1 MLAQTES
8 RVPLSA
14 NVDKNADGRIVV
26 LLEIQDDETCGEA
39 SILVGGAYQ
48 SARIDKCLASLLWI
62 SARLLHGPLWTNQSI
77 FYERSRHI
85 DITDNSTIFVEETNQ
100 NSLTRQNAVP

>member
-1 MLAQTES
+1 MLAQTE
-8 RVPLSA
+8 RQVPLSA

-48 SARIDKCLASLLWI
+48 SALNDKCLASLLWI
-62 SARLLHGPLWTNQSI
+62 SARLLHGPLWTNQSM
-77 FYERSRHI
+77 SRHI
-85 DITDNSTIFVEETNQ
+85 DITDNSTIFVEETNH